1 MIGWVVAVVVW
12 GASPGADR
20 PLAEPSLV
28 PVPGAGPLLHKVALT
43 PASVLM
49 PSAGG
54 ALGNVDGSL
63 SLTQVLSAADRAFP
77 SVAAALADVAAAD
90 AEAMAAWG
98 GFDPVVRGRGLLTP
112 PEWGPYPQ
120 FRSDVVVDLPIP
132 GTPVNVF
139 GGYRFGVPLGTDKSG
154 NPNLIQPYYQ
164 ERLTFLL
171 GEVRGGVNVPVLR
184 NLFIDRRRASIQRS
198 ELGQEAARQAEAL
211 QRIEVARLAAFRY
224 WDWVAAGMRREVARD
239 LLRIAR
245 DRDRQLATRVR
256 TGDVPLFDQQDNL
269 RAVAQRESLVVQAQ
283 RQVEQ
288 TRFELSLYW
297 RDGDGQPVQ
306 VGDTFMPKSIPDP
319 DPTFGDGAVIDEAIA
334 RRPDLRRLVIQQ
346 QQQRIELSLQ
356 RNQLLPAVDLG
367 AVITKD
373 LGTAG
378 TADPKL
384 EKLEVEFGAVIEVPI
399 LYRLAR
405 GRIDVAQAQLARIEA
420 QLQLLRDRVGVDVT
434 DALSAL
440 KAARERVQFTRKE
453 VDVAQKLEAGER
465 QKFELGDSNL
475 LFVNIRETQTA
486 EARLR
491 EIDAL
496 TDYHRAVASFRAAMA
511 L

>member
-12 GASPGADR
+12 GAAPGADR
-20 PLAEPSLV
+20 PLAEASLV
-28 PVPGAGPLLHKVALT
+28 PVPGAGPLLHRVALV

-54 ALGNVDGSL
+54 GVANTDGSL
-63 SLTQVLSAADRAFP
+63 ALSQVLSSSDRAFP
-77 SVAAALADVAAAD
+77 SVAAAITDVVAAD
-90 AEAMAAWG
+90 AEALAAQG
-98 GFDPVVRGRGLLTP
+98 GFDPSLRGRAFLTP
-112 PEWGPYPQ
+112 QGLGSYPQ
-120 FRSDVVVDLPIP
+120 FRSDLTVDVPIP
-132 GTPVNVF
+132 GTGVNAF
-139 GGYRFGVPLGTDKSG
+139 AGYRFGAPLGNDKNG
-154 NPNLIQPYYQ
+154 NPNQIQSYYQ

-171 GEVRGGVNVPVLR
+171 GEVRAGVSVPVLR
-184 NLFIDRRRASIQRS
+184 NLWIDRRRATIQRA

-211 QRIEVARLAAFRY
+211 QRIEIARLAAFRY

-297 RDGDGQPVQ
+297 RNGDGQPQ
-306 VGDTFMPKSIPDP
+306 QPEDQLLPRGIPDP
-319 DPTFGDGAVIDEAIA
+319 DPTFGDGALIDEALS
-334 RRPDLRRLVIQQ
+334 RRPDVRRLAIQQ
-346 QQQRIELSLQ
+346 QQQRVEVSLQ
-356 RNQLLPAVDLG
+356 KNQLFPAIDLG
-367 AVITKD
+367 AIVTQD
-373 LGTAG
+373 LGPAG

-384 EKLEVEFGAVIEVPI
+384 SNVEVEFGAVIDVPI
-399 LYRLAR
+399 LYRLPR
-405 GRIDVAQAQLARIEA
+405 GRIQVAEAQLARIEA
-420 QLQLLRDRVGVDVT
+420 QLQLLRDRVGVDVK

-440 KAARERVQFTRKE
+440 AAARERVKFTRQE
-453 VDVAQKLEAGER
+453 VDVATKLEAGER

>member
-1 MIGWVVAVVVW
+1 MIGWVVVVAVW

-20 PLAEPSLV
+20 PVAEPSLV

-54 ALGNVDGSL
+54 ALGNLDGTL
-63 SLTQVLSAADRAFP
+63 SLTQVLSSADRAFP
-77 SVAAALADVAAAD
+77 SVAAAIADVVAAD
-90 AEAMAAWG
+90 AEAMSANG
-98 GFDPVVRGRGLLTP
+98 GFDPVARGRAFLTP
-112 PEWGPYPQ
+112 PGLGAYPQ
-120 FRSDVVVDLPIP
+120 FRSDIVVDVPIP
-132 GTPVNVF
+132 GTPVNAF
-139 GGYRFGVPLGTDKSG
+139 AGYRFGAPLGSDKNG
-154 NPNLIQPYYQ
+154 NPNQIQSYYQ
-164 ERLTFLL
+164 ERLTFLA
-171 GEVRGGVNVPVLR
+171 GEVRAGVNVPVLR
-184 NLFIDRRRASIQRS
+184 NLWIDRRRATIQRA

-245 DRDRQLATRVR
+245 DRDRQLSTRVR

-269 RAVAQRESLVVQAQ
+269 RAVAQRESLVVQTQ

-297 RDGDGQPVQ
+297 RDGAGQPVQ
-306 VGDTFMPKSIPDP
+306 APDTLMPRAIPDP
-319 DPTFGDGAVIDEAIA
+319 DPTFGDGAMVDEALS
-334 RRPDLRRLVIQQ
+334 RRPDLKRLLIQQ
-346 QQQRIELSLQ
+346 QQQRIEISLQ
-356 RNQLLPAVDLG
+356 KNQLLPAIDLG
-367 AVITKD
+367 AVFTQD
-373 LGTAG
+373 FGNVG

-384 EKLEVEFGAVIEVPI
+384 ATPELEFGAVVEVPI

-405 GRIDVAQAQLARIEA
+405 GRIQLAEAQLSRVEA
-420 QLQLLRDRVGVDVT
+420 QLQLIRDRVGVDVT

-440 KAARERVQFTRKE
+440 KAARERVQFTRQE
-453 VDVAQKLEAGER
+453 VEVAQKLEAGER

>member
-12 GASPGADR
+12 GAAPGADR
-20 PLAEPSLV
+20 PLAEASLV
-28 PVPGAGPLLHKVALT
+28 PVPGAGPLLHRVAMAPPGILL
-43 PASVLM
+43 SVGTGM
-49 PSAGG
+49 MGST
-54 ALGNVDGSL
+54 DGRL
-63 SLTQVLSAADRAFP
+63 SLGEVLASADKSFP
-77 SVAAALADVAAAD
+77 SVSAAIADVVAAD
-90 AEAMAAWG
+90 AESLAAQG
-98 GFDPVVRGRGLLTP
+98 GFDPTLRGRAFLTP
-112 PEWGPYPQ
+112 DGLGSYPQ
-120 FRSDVVVDLPIP
+120 FRSDLTVDVPIP
-132 GTPVNVF
+132 GTGVNAF
-139 GGYRFGVPLGTDKSG
+139 AGYRFGAPLGTDKNG
-154 NPNLIQPYYQ
+154 NPNQIQSYYQ

-171 GEVRGGVNVPVLR
+171 GEVRAGVSVPLLR
-184 NLFIDRRRASIQRS
+184 NLWIDRRRATVQRA

-211 QRIEVARLAAFRY
+211 QRIEIARLAAFRY
-224 WDWVAAGMRREVARD
+224 WDWVAAGLRREVARD

-297 RDGDGQPVQ
+297 RTAEGQPQ
-306 VGDTFMPKSIPDP
+306 QPQDELLPRAIPDP
-319 DPTFGDGAVIDEAIA
+319 DPAFGDGAVIDDALA
-334 RRPDLRRLVIQQ
+334 RRPDVRRLAIQQ
-346 QQQRIELSLQ
+346 QQQRIEVSLQ
-356 RNQLLPAVDLG
+356 KNQLFPAIDLG
-367 AVITKD
+367 AVFTQD
-373 LGTAG
+373 LGDTG

-384 EKLEVEFGAVIEVPI
+384 RTPELEFGAVIDVPI
-399 LYRLAR
+399 LYRLPL
-405 GRIDVAQAQLARIEA
+405 GRIRVAEAQLVRIEA
-420 QLQLLRDRVGVDVT
+420 QLQLIRDRVGVDVR

-440 KAARERVQFTRKE
+440 AAARDRVKFTRQE
-453 VDVAQKLEAGER
+453 VDVATKLEAGER

>member
-28 PVPGAGPLLHKVALT
+28 PVPGAGPLFHRVALA
-43 PASVLM
+43 PAGILL

-54 ALGNVDGSL
+54 ALASTDGAL
-63 SLTQVLSAADRAFP
+63 ELPQVLAAADRAFP
-77 SVAAALADVAAAD
+77 TVAAAIADVVAAD
-90 AEAMAAWG
+90 AEALAAQG
-98 GFDPVVRGRGLLTP
+98 GFDPVLRGRAFLTP
-112 PEWGPYPQ
+112 PGLGAYPQ
-120 FRSDVVVDLPIP
+120 IRSDLTLDIPIP
-132 GTPVNVF
+132 ATGVNAF
-139 GGYRFGVPLGTDKSG
+139 AGYRFGAPLGNDKNG
-154 NPNLIQPYYQ
+154 NPNQVQSYYQ

-171 GEVRGGVNVPVLR
+171 GEVRAGVSVPLLR
-184 NLFIDRRRASIQRS
+184 NLWIDRRRATVQRT
-198 ELGQEAARQAEAL
+198 ELGQEAAKQAETL
-211 QRIEVARLAAFRY
+211 QRIEIARLAAFRY

-245 DRDRQLATRVR
+245 DRDRQLATRVK

-297 RDGDGQPVQ
+297 RSDDGQPQ
-306 VGDTFMPKSIPDP
+306 QPTDEQMPRGIPTPDP
-319 DPTFGDGAVIDEAIA
+319 SFGDGATIDDALA

-346 QQQRIELSLQ
+346 RQQEIELSLQ
-356 RNQLLPAVDLG
+356 KNQLFPLIDLG
-367 AVITKD
+367 AIVTQD
-373 LGTAG
+373 FGPVG

-384 EKLEVEFGAVIEVPI
+384 ATTEVEFGAIIDVPL
-399 LYRLAR
+399 LYRLPR
-405 GRIDVAQAQLARIEA
+405 GRIQAAEAQLSRLEA
-420 QLQLLRDRVGVDVT
+420 QLQLLRDRVGVDVK

-440 KAARERVQFTRKE
+440 AAARERVKFTRQE

>member
-49 PSAGG
+49 PSSGG
-54 ALGNVDGSL
+54 ALGNLDGTL

-77 SVAAALADVAAAD
+77 SVAAAIADVVAAD
-90 AEAMAAWG
+90 AEAMAATG
-98 GFDPVVRGRGLLTP
+98 GFDPVARGRAFLTP
-112 PEWGPYPQ
+112 PGVGPYPQ
-120 FRSDVVVDLPIP
+120 FRSDLIAEVPIP
-132 GTPVNVF
+132 GTPLNLF
-139 GGYRFGVPLGTDKSG
+139 GGYRFGVPLGLDKNG
-154 NPNLIQPYYQ
+154 NPNLIQSYYQ
-164 ERLTFLL
+164 ERLTFLAGEFRL
-171 GEVRGGVNVPVLR
+171 GASMPLLR
-184 NLFIDRRRASIQRS
+184 NLWIDRRRATVQRT
-198 ELGQEAARQAEAL
+198 ELGQEAARQAETL

-224 WDWVAAGMRREVARD
+224 WDWVAAGMRRQVATD

-245 DRDRQLATRVR
+245 DRDRQLATRVK

-269 RAVAQRESLVVQAQ
+269 RAVAQRESFFVQTQ

-297 RDGDGQPVQ
+297 RDAEGQPVQ
-306 VGDTFMPKSIPDP
+306 AADAVMPKTIPDP
-319 DPTFGDGAVIDEAIA
+319 DPVFGDGAIIDEAIS
-334 RRPDLRRLVIQQ
+334 RRPDLRRLQLQQ
-346 QQQRIELSLQ
+346 QQQRIEVSLQ
-356 RNQLLPAVDLG
+356 KNQLLPAIDLA
-367 AVITKD
+367 AVFTQDI
-373 LGTAG
+373 GQAG

-384 EKLEVEFGAVIEVPI
+384 GTPELELGAVIEVPI

-405 GRIDVAQAQLARIEA
+405 GRIDLAEAQLSRIEA
-420 QLQLLRDRVGVDVT
+420 QLQLIRDRVGVDVT
-434 DALSAL
+434 DAVSAL
-440 KAARERVQFTRKE
+440 KAARDRVKFTRQE